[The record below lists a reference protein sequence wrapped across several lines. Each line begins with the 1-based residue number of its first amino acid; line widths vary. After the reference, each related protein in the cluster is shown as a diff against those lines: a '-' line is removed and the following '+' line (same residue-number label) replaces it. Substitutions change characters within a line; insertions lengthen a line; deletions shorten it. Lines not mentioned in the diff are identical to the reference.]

1 MSEQNEPSVLEKRV
15 GQYIALRDK
24 IAQIKEEQE
33 KALKPYTDALLK
45 LNTVLLEHLIT
56 TGVDSVTVRGV
67 GTVYKNTKDSATVA
81 DGAEFR
87 RFIIGGELW
96 DLIDWRAN
104 TPSVKAYMEEN
115 DGTPPPGLNF
125 RRSVAVGVRRAG
137 KSD

>member
-1 MSEQNEPSVLEKRV
+1 MSEQNEPSEIEKRV

-24 IAQIKEEQE
+24 IAKIKEEQE
-33 KALKPYTDALLK
+33 AVLKPYTDTLLK
-45 LNTVLLEHLIT
+45 LNNILLEQLT
-56 TGVDSVTVRGV
+56 VAGVDSVTVRGV
-67 GTVYKNTKDSATVA
+67 GTVFKNTKDSATVA

-96 DLIDWRAN
+96 ELIDWRAN
-104 TPSVKAYMEEN
+104 TPSVRAYMEEH

-125 RRSVAVGVRRAG
+125 RRSVVVGVRRAG